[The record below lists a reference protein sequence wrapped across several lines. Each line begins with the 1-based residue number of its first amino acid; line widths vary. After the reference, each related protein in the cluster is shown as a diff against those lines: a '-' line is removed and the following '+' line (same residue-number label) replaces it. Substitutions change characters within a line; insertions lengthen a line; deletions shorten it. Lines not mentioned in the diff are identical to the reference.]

1 MKLIG
6 VGLYQ
11 HLMQQALAVARG
23 EPPEADW
30 SPELNAGAAGSIP
43 EDYVPEPEVRIN
55 LYARAAALRSEED
68 VDGFAAELEDRFGRP
83 PADARRLLWRLRLT
97 ALSRSA
103 EVSRIDA
110 GPQAIALTFRADR
123 STDPAV
129 TRLIERA
136 KGALAWRGER
146 LVWPKQHDDEDQ
158 RLNDISRLL
167 RRLA

>member
-1 MKLIG
+1 M
-6 VGLYQ
+6 
-11 HLMQQALAVARG
+11 
-23 EPPEADW
+23 
-30 SPELNAGAAGSIP
+30 
-43 EDYVPEPEVRIN
+43 PEPEVRIN
-55 LYARAAALRSEED
+55 LYARAATLRSEED
-68 VDGFAAELEDRFGRP
+68 VDGFAAEMEDRFGQP

-97 ALSRSA
+97 ALSRAA
-103 EVSRIDA
+103 EVARIDA

-123 STDPAV
+123 STDSAV

-136 KGALAWRGER
+136 KGALDWRGER